1 MATRLQTILILG
13 LLLSPGSAT
22 AHRLDEFL
30 QATFIEVGTN
40 QISLS
45 LSLTPGVDVA
55 LQIIPLIDGDQNGL
69 LSPQEIAAY
78 AERVRTELSLTVDS
92 RSQSLVLAGSKFPE
106 VSEMKDGL
114 GVISLQ
120 FTAITTNLSAGTHRL
135 RFANEHKT
143 NISVYLANAL
153 VPESTSIMI
162 GRQVRDFRQT
172 TLEFEFTVA
181 PGTTTAGLPTNSP
194 PIGSASSKPKLN
206 SAGPPSN
213 VTPSP

>member
-55 LQIIPLIDGDQNGL
+55 QQLIPLIDGNRDGS
-69 LSPQEIAAY
+69 LSPQEIAGY

-153 VPESTSIMI
+153 VPGSKSITI
-162 GRQVRDFRQT
+162 GRQIRDFRQT

-181 PGTTTAGLPTNSP
+181 PGAKAARVSTNSSVLWSRPSKPMLKSASPTN
-194 PIGSASSKPKLN
+194 
-206 SAGPPSN
+206 N